1 MGNRRS
7 FTLKIAWRNGVVT
20 VGLLLPNFVAC
31 SFLSRFKQL
40 LFTVLFFIYL
50 FIFRPPFF
58 PEHLS
63 AAFPFME
70 KEGKEDLLKFENLQN
85 EKRFF
90 DKIKCIIHD
99 F

>member
-7 FTLKIAWRNGVVT
+7 FTLKIAWRNG
-20 VGLLLPNFVAC
+20 VAC

-90 DKIKCIIHD
+90 DKINALFMIFNGLLSLFEK
-99 F
+99 